1 MSLKAF
7 HIVFIIFSTL
17 LALGT
22 WRAWCIWVNLVE
34 GAPIYLAGA
43 IASLCCRR
51 SCLVIYGVWFYRKM
65 KRLRIYHHEGKDC
78 RPLVFSILIV
88 RQCAQAMACP
98 FCYGAKD
105 GKSTEHMAVAI
116 WFLFGAVMSVLG
128 GIGAFSFHIWRHG
141 RMPLE
146 PHQELTEEDLSK
158 YE

>member
-1 MSLKAF
+1 MSLKVF
-7 HIVFIIFSTL
+7 HIVFIVFSTL
-17 LALGT
+17 LALGVGG
-22 WRAWCIWVNLVE
+22 WCIWVDLVE

-43 IASLCCRR
+43 ICLICRAR
-51 SCLVIYGVWFYRKM
+51 GAYHLRRLVLSENETAPHHHM
-65 KRLRIYHHEGKDC
+65 KAKIL
-78 RPLVFSILIV
+78 SILLLSIFSPMA
-88 RQCAQAMACP
+88 RRLACP

-146 PHQELTEEDLSK
+146 PHQQITDEDLEK